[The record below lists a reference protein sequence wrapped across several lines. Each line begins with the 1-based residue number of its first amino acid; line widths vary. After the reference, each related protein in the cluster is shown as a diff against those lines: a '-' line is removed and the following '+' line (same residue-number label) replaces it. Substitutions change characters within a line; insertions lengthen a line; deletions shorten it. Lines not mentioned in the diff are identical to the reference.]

1 MKIVCDRPIS
11 YNFNGLRV
19 RKPAG
24 VELEV
29 EDSLGAFLIA
39 RGDAKEVLPQKEEKP
54 KAKTKKEVE
63 EITVVE
69 EVELEV
75 SEDAISSEFE

>member
-24 VELEV
+24 VEFEI
-29 EDSLGAFLIA
+29 EDSIGAFLIA
-39 RGDAKEVLPQKEEKP
+39 RGEAKAVLPKKEKEP
-54 KAKTKKEVE
+54 KAKPKKEVE
-63 EITVVE
+63 EVKVVE
-69 EVELEV
+69 EVEPEV
-75 SEDAISSEFE
+75 SEHAISSEFE